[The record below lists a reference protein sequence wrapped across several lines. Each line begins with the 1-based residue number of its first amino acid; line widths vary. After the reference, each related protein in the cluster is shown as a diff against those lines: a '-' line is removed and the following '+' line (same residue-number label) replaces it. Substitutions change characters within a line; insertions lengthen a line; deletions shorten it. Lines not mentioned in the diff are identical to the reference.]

1 MLSTWSKPSLKKKL
15 MKNNSTLAIFFYL
28 TNSARDEVDNL
39 KHVFQQYHMHL
50 ERFKETASADFYKN
64 ANFVAWTNHSLSLQD
79 ITIINQIL
87 IGKVILIA
95 FFYKRQVWTLSRIK
109 TLQKSSNLSE
119 LNSTKA
125 SFTSC
130 WLSFRN
136 FFC

>member
-64 ANFVAWTNHSLSLQD
+64 ANFVA
-79 ITIINQIL
+79 
-87 IGKVILIA
+87 
-95 FFYKRQVWTLSRIK
+95 
-109 TLQKSSNLSE
+109 
-119 LNSTKA
+119 
-125 SFTSC
+125 
-130 WLSFRN
+130 
-136 FFC
+136 